1 MPGRLPVA
9 LATLGLALLAAAAP
23 ASAQTLGLSVVKVG
37 PKDGGGEPSIA
48 AGPEGNLY
56 VSYPA
61 DGGMDFYRSFDQG
74 RTWNAGG
81 IADDGSG
88 DTAVNVDSSGAVYQS
103 NLNGNSDA

>member
-1 MPGRLPVA
+1 MLRRLPVV
-9 LATLGLALLAAAAP
+9 LVVLALLVAAGPAAA
-23 ASAQTLGLSVVKVG
+23 QGLGMSVTKVG

-61 DGGMDFYRSFDQG
+61 SSGMDFYRSFDQG
-74 RTWNAGG
+74 RNWRAGAL
-81 IADDGSG
+81 ADDSSG

-103 NLNGNSDA
+103 NLNGSGG